1 MSNHNHFVTLW
12 LICGLIMRAIINYTL
27 LIMTITLGLF
37 GCKSS
42 EKRSAESFEV
52 WGLDLSKHQRSVN
65 WNTLIGNSRPD
76 FVFLKATEGTLIS
89 DPTYSKRK
97 QELNKREIL
106 CGAYHFFGHRTDG
119 KEQAENFINT
129 ANLKKGDLIPVLDIE
144 HHRFFKSKESLI
156 KQSKAFCKKIRSYYG
171 VNPIIYCSSNFY
183 EQYLKKDYPADEY
196 VLWIADYRSEPTH
209 QWKIWQHTDNHRIK
223 GISSTVDRN
232 VFDGS
237 RDDLKKLILR

>member
-12 LICGLIMRAIINYTL
+12 LICGLIMRAIINHTL
-27 LIMTITLGLF
+27 LILTITLGLF
-37 GCKSS
+37 GCKPS

-52 WGLDLSKHQRSVN
+52 WGIDLSKHQRSVN
-65 WNTLIGNSRPD
+65 WDRLIDGNQPA
-76 FVFLKATEGTLIS
+76 FVYLKATEGTLIS
-89 DPTYSKRK
+89 DPTYAKRK
-97 QELNKREIL
+97 AELNKRDIL

-119 KEQAENFINT
+119 KEQAENFIKT

-183 EQYLKKDYPADEY
+183 EQYLKKYYPADEY